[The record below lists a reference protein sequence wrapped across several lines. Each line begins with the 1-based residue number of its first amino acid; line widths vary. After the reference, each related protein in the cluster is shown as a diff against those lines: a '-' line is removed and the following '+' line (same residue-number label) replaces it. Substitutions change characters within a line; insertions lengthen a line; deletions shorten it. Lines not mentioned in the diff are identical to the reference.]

1 MSTSELKR
9 QLDLLGVRSGRY
21 SLFGELLPDTVV
33 LVRNYYKWEVF
44 YLDERG
50 GRNDEKIFWSEN
62 EACDYIYEMYLK
74 TIEIEKRFG
83 VNT

>member
-9 QLDLLGVRSGRY
+9 QLDLLGVKSKSY
-21 SLFGELLPDTVV
+21 SLFGELTPDTVV

-50 GRNDEKIFWSEN
+50 GRNDEKSFDSEN
-62 EACDYIYEMYLK
+62 DACDYIYKMFVK
-74 TIEIEKRFG
+74 TREIEKKFG